1 VLSSRELCVL
11 YGFVLDSVCGCGD
24 GIICGAAR
32 DSVRVSTSLSIVNS
46 TSTHPE
52 GRAIVQRMPLHLNS
66 ISQLCDFLA
75 PSLIRHSNASTRTY
89 ASRLRHNSHQ
99 TAIWISSIRTYSSVA
114 KTQTALKDD
123 LPAKSYAVK
132 SHSNVTRA
140 SSANVSRH
148 IPAVVDQGR
157 AILSSESTIPSE
169 RQVIELLEGCFTA
182 VQDLQVGKSRD
193 DAPMEHNEKG
203 STLSAMMSL
212 AEEATRPNAQPKK
225 TIATLSR
232 LAYDV
237 VVFPTVFIT
246 PKILAAYVNL
256 QTLLHRPR
264 TLPEVFRLYAT
275 KSMPVEGSS
284 PVKYTRPWS
293 DQPKYAI
300 PADVATNALESSI
313 AIKDLSSAISII
325 ETTYATPAF
334 RRQRWL
340 RKALPPLTGLSL
352 APAAAYVI
360 ASKMSDYQLTADSY
374 LDTNVAFVGMMAY
387 LGFTATIGMVAIT
400 TSNDQ
405 MDRVTWANGTPLR
418 DRWTREDERAAFDK
432 VAGAW
437 GFKTESRRGEEEGQE
452 WEELRELIGRRGMIL
467 DRVSLMEGME

>member
-1 VLSSRELCVL
+1 MPR
-11 YGFVLDSVCGCGD
+11 
-24 GIICGAAR
+24 
-32 DSVRVSTSLSIVNS
+32 SLGSI
-46 TSTHPE
+46 
-52 GRAIVQRMPLHLNS
+52 PLT
-66 ISQLCDFLA
+66 CDFLA
-75 PSLIRHSNASTRTY
+75 PSLLRQLNGSMRIH
-89 ASRLRHNSHQ
+89 ASRLRGHFHQ
-99 TAIWISSIRTYSSVA
+99 MPIWTPNAKTYSSVV
-114 KTQTALKDD
+114 KNQTAPK
-123 LPAKSYAVK
+123 AVSPTK
-132 SHSNVTRA
+132 RDVERPHLTSTRSSSHNVPRQ
-140 SSANVSRH
+140 
-148 IPAVVDQGR
+148 IQAVVEQGK

-169 RQVIELLEGCFTA
+169 QQVIELLEGCFMA
-182 VQDLQVGKSRD
+182 VKDIQVGKGMD
-193 DAPMEHNEKG
+193 EAPKGQNEKD
-203 STLSAMMSL
+203 STLSAMIFL
-212 AEEATRPNAQPKK
+212 AEEATQPSAQPKK

-246 PKILAAYVNL
+246 PKVLAAYVNL

-275 KSMPVEGSS
+275 KPIPVEGSS
-284 PVKYTRPWS
+284 PVRYSQPWP

-334 RRQRWL
+334 RRRRWL
-340 RKALPPLTGLSL
+340 SKALPPLAGLSF
-352 APAAAYVI
+352 APAAVYVI
-360 ASKMSDYQLTADSY
+360 ASKISDYQLTTDSY
-374 LDTNVAFVGMMAY
+374 LDPNVAFVGMMAY

-405 MDRVTWANGTPLR
+405 MDRVTWASGIPLR

-437 GFKTESRRGEEEGQE
+437 GFKQESRRGEEEGQE